1 MGFTLTDLSAVD
13 TAIPEVWAK
22 ELLVDAEKMMFW
34 KDYEGA
40 QGSGMPIIRKDELT
54 KQPGDTVR
62 IITMSHLTGAGIT
75 GDTANLTDNEEAL
88 SIGEVVLTL
97 AIKAHAVKYTK
108 YADKQAVF
116 NVRQA
121 AQGRLAY
128 WLADKLDQS
137 MFIVL
142 STSATYN
149 LYGGTAT
156 ADAGLTTADVFN
168 TTAIRKIKAKLREN
182 KALPIKVEDGN
193 EYYIIVIHPFDEF
206 NLKADSTWQ
215 QAQREANLRGLTNP
229 IFTGALGVYDGCI
242 IRVSHNVPN
251 GNVNST
257 AGVDA
262 GIGAGAANVSHVIA
276 FGGEAGA
283 RAYGQYPTWLEETKD
298 YGRKL
303 GIGTDVVFKDARAVQ
318 KNALVGHYYAKN
330 PNS

>member
-1 MGFTLTDLSAVD
+1 MGFTLTDLTAVN
-13 TAIPEVWAK
+13 AAVPEVWAK

-34 KDYEGA
+34 KDYEGE

-62 IITMSHLTGAGIT
+62 IITMSHLSGAGVT
-75 GDTANLTDNEEAL
+75 SDTANLTDNEEAL
-88 SIGEVVLTL
+88 SIGELVLTL

-108 YADKQAVF
+108 YADQRAVF
-116 NVRQA
+116 GVRQA
-121 AQGRLAY
+121 AQGRLSY

-137 MFIVL
+137 MFITL
-142 STSATYN
+142 STGATYN

-156 ADAGLTTADVFN
+156 ADAGLGTADVFN
-168 TTAIRKIKAKLREN
+168 TTAIRKIKAQLKTQR
-182 KALPIKVEDGN
+182 ALPIKTEDGN
-193 EYYIIVIHPFDEF
+193 EYFIIVIHPFDEY
-206 NLKADSTWQ
+206 NLKADTVWQ
-215 QAQREANLRGLTNP
+215 TAQREANLRGMTNP
-229 IFTGALGVYDGCI
+229 IFTGAAGVFDGCI

-251 GNVNST
+251 GNVNAT
-257 AGVDA
+257 TGVDA

-303 GIGTDVVFKDARAVQ
+303 GIGTDIVFKDARAVE
-318 KNALVGHYYAKN
+318 KNSLVGHYYAAD
-330 PNS
+330 PN

>member
-1 MGFTLTDLSAVD
+1 MGFTLTELTAVD
-13 TAIPEVWAK
+13 KAVPEVWAK
-22 ELLVDAEKMMFW
+22 ELLIDAEKMMFW
-34 KDYEGA
+34 KDYEGE
-40 QGSGMPIIRKDELT
+40 QGSGMPVIRKDDLA

-62 IITMSHLTGAGIT
+62 IITMSHLTGAGQT

-108 YADKQAVF
+108 YADQRAIF

-137 MFIVL
+137 MFIVA

-149 LYGGTAT
+149 LYGGSAT
-156 ADAGLTTADVFN
+156 ADTGLASSDVFN

-182 KALPIKVEDGN
+182 KAMPIKVEDGN
-193 EYYIIVIHPFDEF
+193 EYYIIVIHPFDEY
-206 NLKADSTWQ
+206 NLKADSVWQ
-215 QAQREANLRGLTNP
+215 QAQREANQRGLTNP

-242 IRVSHNVPN
+242 IRVSHNTPN
-251 GNVNST
+251 GSANAT
-257 AGVDA
+257 TGADA
-262 GIGAGAANVSHVIA
+262 GIGTGVNAVSHVIA
-276 FGGEAGA
+276 FGGEAFA

-303 GIGTDVVFKDARAVQ
+303 GIGTDVVFKDARAVE
-318 KNALVGHYYAKN
+318 KNSLVGHYYAAN